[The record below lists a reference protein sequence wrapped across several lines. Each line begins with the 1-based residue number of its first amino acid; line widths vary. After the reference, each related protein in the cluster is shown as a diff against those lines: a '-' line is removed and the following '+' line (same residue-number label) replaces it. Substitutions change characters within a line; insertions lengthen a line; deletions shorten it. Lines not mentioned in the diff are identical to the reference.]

1 PPARSAIEGDV
12 LVGSD
17 AGLLPVGGDLRVGA
31 HRVVEVAVVLHVVG
45 VGAAVAPHVAGD
57 ASCRADVVVTAVLTD
72 VLVPGADADE
82 GGAFGVGEDL
92 LGLVDVDDGFG
103 PLGDPNAERGDRLG
117 LAADRFER
125 VTGLNPGVVAAVEQA
140 DVVDAAVVQ
149 DQRGASGGN
158 LAGATARPFLI
169 GVAFGVAA
177 VQAHGRIV
185 RDAERAH
192 GLLEHL
198 RWTAIPVQRI
208 LELVGVEIERTR
220 KVVLLV
226 LLRNPE
232 VDVEE

>member
-1 PPARSAIEGDV
+1 GARSHGAGGAVRSSLGGERGFGFAGLDRVVDRVAAPLEPAAVVDGDPAPAHQVGIEPGLACPPARSAIEGDV

-17 AGLLPVGGDLRVGA
+17 AGLLPVGGDLRVVA

-57 ASCRADVVVTAVLTD
+57 ASCRADVVVSAVLTD

-92 LGLVDVDDGFG
+92 LGLDDVDDGFG
-103 PLGDPNAERGDRLG
+103 PLGDASAERGDRLG

-125 VTGLNPGVVAAVEQA
+125 VTGLSPGVVAAVEQA

-158 LAGATARPFLI
+158 LAGATAR
-169 GVAFGVAA
+169 
-177 VQAHGRIV
+177 
-185 RDAERAH
+185 
-192 GLLEHL
+192 
-198 RWTAIPVQRI
+198 
-208 LELVGVEIERTR
+208 
-220 KVVLLV
+220 
-226 LLRNPE
+226 
-232 VDVEE
+232 